1 MSVDRPL
8 RIGIKAASTL
18 TLVLTASQALSA
30 NLAAEAELEAAT
42 QPARPLYASLQGGAF
57 PFSTIF
63 GVEGETGAFEE
74 EYWPVKINAG
84 IIDNV
89 FVKYVDVE
97 VSGLDGAT
105 VVIPAPSPE
114 TDIDPT
120 LTYVSGNLD
129 RVTYA
134 NGNYRQL
141 DYTGTVLTTLDYVAG
156 GQTLRKQLQY
166 DSQGRLVS
174 VTQSEL

>member
-1 MSVDRPL
+1 MYVDNPL
-8 RIGIKAASTL
+8 RIGIKAVSALS
-18 TLVLTASQALSA
+18 LVLTANQAL
-30 NLAAEAELEAAT
+30 AAVVTSISELEAAT
-42 QPARPLYASLQGGAF
+42 TPEQPLSISLQGGAF

-63 GVEGETGAFEE
+63 GVDGETGAFEE
-74 EYWPVKINAG
+74 EYWPVKIVAG
-84 IIDNV
+84 VIDNV

-120 LTYVSGNLD
+120 LTYVSGILD

-134 NGNYRQL
+134 NGNYLQL

-166 DSQGRLVS
+166 DSQGLLVS